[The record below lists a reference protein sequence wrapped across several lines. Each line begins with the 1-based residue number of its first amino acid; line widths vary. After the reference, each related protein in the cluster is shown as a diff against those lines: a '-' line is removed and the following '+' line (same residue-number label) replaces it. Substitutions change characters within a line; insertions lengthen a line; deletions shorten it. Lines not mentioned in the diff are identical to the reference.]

1 VGHDD
6 SRFRRRS
13 WLIAAVAL
21 AFLSQVVRGWKPHEA
36 PPVEIVSLRGER
48 VMLDKLRGRPVIV
61 TFWASD
67 CRTCLLEIPE
77 WEALY
82 RDLSPQGLA
91 LFAVAMSYDVPSR
104 VLALAESRRTPYTVA
119 LDPMAGIAGKLG
131 GVEFVPTTLLIAP
144 DGTIRYRLQGP
155 VDFPLVRQAVKRFLG
170 DS

>member
-1 VGHDD
+1 MA
-6 SRFRRRS
+6 S
-13 WLIAAVAL
+13 
-21 AFLSQVVRGWKPHEA
+21 AFVLLVVQEWTPREA
-36 PPVEIVSLRGER
+36 PPVEIVSLRGEP

-104 VLALAESRRTPYTVA
+104 ILALAESRQLPYTVA
-119 LDPMAGIAGKLG
+119 LDPMARIAGQLG
-131 GVEFVPTTLLIAP
+131 GVEWVPTTLLIAP
-144 DGTIRYRLQGP
+144 DGTIRYRLQGA
-155 VDFPLVRQAVKRFLG
+155 VDFPFVREAVKRFFG